1 MRIDGQRIWITGA
14 SSGIGEALA
23 YVLAER
29 GARLILSSRREAVLE
44 SLRDSLPRPAQHAV
58 VPLDLEAGADLEE
71 LAGRVER
78 EHGPVNV
85 LINSGGISQRGYAVD
100 TGMDVVRRIM
110 ETNFFGTVALTRG
123 VLPGMLERQSGRIVV
138 ISSVVGKFGTPKRS
152 SYAASKHALH
162 GYFDALRLEVE
173 DAGVGVT
180 MVCPGYVRTAVSQN
194 ALGPD
199 GTPHAQLDKGQ
210 ETGTSAEAAALRI
223 ARAIEGDEREIYFG
237 GREVFGVYAKRFI
250 PSMFDR
256 VLKRVNTT

>member
-1 MRIDGQRIWITGA
+1 
-14 SSGIGEALA
+14 ALA

-29 GARLILSSRREAVLE
+29 GARLVLSSRRAEVLE
-44 SLRDSLPRPAQHAV
+44 SLRDSLPRPEHHSV
-58 VPLDLEAGADLEE
+58 VPLDLERGEE
-71 LAGRVER
+71 LERLAQKVEQ
-78 EHGPVNV
+78 EHGPIEA
-85 LINSGGISQRGYAVD
+85 LINSGGVSQRGFAIE

-123 VLPGMLERQSGRIVV
+123 VLPGMLERRSGRIVV

-180 MVCPGYVRTAVSQN
+180 LVCPGYVRTQVSQN

-199 GTPHAQLDKGQ
+199 GSPHAQMDKGQ
-210 ETGTSAEAAALRI
+210 QSGTSPEAAALRI
-223 ARAIEGDEREIYFG
+223 ARAMEKDEREIYFG

-250 PSMFDR
+250 PTMFDR
-256 VLKRVNTT
+256 VLKRVNVT